1 MFIFKGFINFCR
13 SSVLAS
19 VAIVILIGVIFMAVF
34 ADIITPHDPLK
45 AYFTDLKKPPSAEF
59 LMGTDH
65 IGRDVLSRI
74 ILGSRITIYVAIMS
88 IFFGCGIGFI
98 WGVTTGFFGGKLDL
112 FSQRILDILMAF
124 PTVILALLVL
134 ASIGAG
140 LTSVIIAIA
149 ISSVPNATRIIRSGS
164 LSVSEMAYVD
174 AARAIGANPIRIM
187 FRHIAPQCI
196 APFMVIAS
204 AGLGVAIF
212 AEAALSFLGMGIP
225 PPTPTWGNMLGG
237 VLANVFKPPY
247 WLVIAPGVAITL
259 TVLAF
264 NLLGDSLRDYLDPRL
279 RGRLEN

>member
-1 MFIFKGFINFCR
+1 MFILKGFINFCR

-88 IFFGCGIGFI
+88 IFFGNGIGFI

-149 ISSVPNATRIIRSGS
+149 ISSVPNATRIIRSVS

-174 AARAIGANPIRIM
+174 AARAIGANPVRIM
-187 FRHIAPQCI
+187 FKHIAPQCI

>member
-1 MFIFKGFINFCR
+1 MFIFKGFINFCS

-88 IFFGCGIGFI
+88 IFFGNGIGFI

-149 ISSVPNATRIIRSGS
+149 ISSVPNATRIIRSVS

-174 AARAIGANPIRIM
+174 AARAIGANPVRIM
-187 FRHIAPQCI
+187 FKHIAPQCI

>member
-149 ISSVPNATRIIRSGS
+149 ISSVPNATRIIRSVS

-174 AARAIGANPIRIM
+174 AARAIGANPI
-187 FRHIAPQCI
+187 
-196 APFMVIAS
+196 
-204 AGLGVAIF
+204 
-212 AEAALSFLGMGIP
+212 
-225 PPTPTWGNMLGG
+225 
-237 VLANVFKPPY
+237 
-247 WLVIAPGVAITL
+247 
-259 TVLAF
+259 
-264 NLLGDSLRDYLDPRL
+264 
-279 RGRLEN
+279 

>member
-1 MFIFKGFINFCR
+1 MFILKGFINFCR

-88 IFFGCGIGFI
+88 IFFGNGIGFI

-149 ISSVPNATRIIRSGS
+149 ISSVPNATRIIRSVS

-174 AARAIGANPIRIM
+174 AARAIGANPVRIM
-187 FRHIAPQCI
+187 FKHIAPQCI

-204 AGLGVAIF
+204 AGLGGAIF

>member
-1 MFIFKGFINFCR
+1 M
-13 SSVLAS
+13 
-19 VAIVILIGVIFMAVF
+19 AIVILIGVIFMAVF

-88 IFFGCGIGFI
+88 IFFGNGIGFI
-98 WGVTTGFFGGKLDL
+98 WGVTTGFFGGKSDL

-149 ISSVPNATRIIRSGS
+149 ISSIPNATRIIRSVS

-187 FRHIAPQCI
+187 FKHIAPQCI

-264 NLLGDSLRDYLDPRL
+264 NLLGDSLRGYLDPRL

>member
-13 SSVLAS
+13 SSLLAS
-19 VAIVILIGVIFMAVF
+19 VAIAILIGVIFMAVF
-34 ADIITPHDPLK
+34 ADLITPHDPLK
-45 AYFTDLKKPPSAEF
+45 AYFTHLKQPPSTEF

-88 IFFGCGIGFI
+88 IFFGNGIVFI
-98 WGVTTGFFGGKLDL
+98 WGVTTGFFGGKSDL

-149 ISSVPNATRIIRSGS
+149 ISSVPNATRIIRSVS

-187 FRHIAPQCI
+187 FKHIAPQCI

-259 TVLAF
+259 PVLAF

>member
-45 AYFTDLKKPPSAEF
+45 AYFTDLKQPPSAEF

-140 LTSVIIAIA
+140 LPSVIIAIA
-149 ISSVPNATRIIRSGS
+149 ISSVPNATRIIRSVS
-164 LSVSEMAYVD
+164 LSVSGMAYVD
-174 AARAIGANPIRIM
+174 AARAIGANPTRIM
-187 FRHIAPQCI
+187 FKHIAPQCI

-247 WLVIAPGVAITL
+247 WLVIAPGIAITL

>member
-1 MFIFKGFINFCR
+1 MLIYKGFINFCR

-45 AYFTDLKKPPSAEF
+45 AYFTDLKQPPSAEF

-88 IFFGCGIGFI
+88 IFFGCGIGFV
-98 WGVTTGFFGGKLDL
+98 WGVMTGFFGGKLDL

-149 ISSVPNATRIIRSGS
+149 ISSVPNATRIIRSVS

-187 FRHIAPQCI
+187 FKHIAPQCI

-279 RGRLEN
+279 RGRLED

>member
-1 MFIFKGFINFCR
+1 
-13 SSVLAS
+13 
-19 VAIVILIGVIFMAVF
+19 
-34 ADIITPHDPLK
+34 
-45 AYFTDLKKPPSAEF
+45 
-59 LMGTDH
+59 
-65 IGRDVLSRI
+65 
-74 ILGSRITIYVAIMS
+74 
-88 IFFGCGIGFI
+88 
-98 WGVTTGFFGGKLDL
+98 
-112 FSQRILDILMAF
+112 MAF

-149 ISSVPNATRIIRSGS
+149 ISSVPNATRIIRSVS

-187 FRHIAPQCI
+187 FKHIAPQCI